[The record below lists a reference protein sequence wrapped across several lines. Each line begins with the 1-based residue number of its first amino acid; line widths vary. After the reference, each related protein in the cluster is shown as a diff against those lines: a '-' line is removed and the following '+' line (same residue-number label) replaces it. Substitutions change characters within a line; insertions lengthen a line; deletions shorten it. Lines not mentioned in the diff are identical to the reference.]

1 MANVAFRRGDNAYV
15 NAIAVTDGQILFD
28 TQSHAIY
35 MDNGSSRDRYG
46 GGNLSKSDVDT
57 ALSANSTNPVQN
69 KVIYA
74 NVLKKTDVINTLSSA
89 IAVTNTQVPVGC
101 GVAKDLNNKIGQLT
115 YSNAGAHNSIFRG
128 KNLGTSVSSAQSTA
142 IQNGTFDDMYV
153 GDFWVINGR
162 TWRIA
167 GFDIQYNCGDTPMG
181 HCVCIVPDDNIFNG
195 TGNNT
200 TYAMNTTDTTSG
212 GYVGSQMYNSI
223 IPNKVVPILQSAF
236 GSHLI
241 TTYRALLSNS
251 VNGNNPNNLIWVTV
265 TACLMNEVMLY
276 GSNIASTHDLYF
288 NKFNIGADN
297 VQLPLFRLAPQFI
310 HIRNNY
316 WLRDVVSSGDFAL
329 CDIGGRSDC
338 TGASSANVGVRPFF
352 LIH

>member
-1 MANVAFRRGDNAYV
+1 MANVAFRRGDTAYI

-28 TQSHAIY
+28 TESQAIY
-35 MDNGSSRDRYG
+35 MDNGSVRGRYG
-46 GGNLSKSDVDT
+46 GGNLSRSDVDT
-57 ALSANSTNPVQN
+57 ALKADSINPVQN

-74 NVLKKTDVINTLSSA
+74 SVLKKTDVINTLSSA
-89 IAVTNTQVPVGC
+89 IAVTDTQVPVGC
-101 GVAKDLNNKIGQLT
+101 GVAKELNNKIGELT

-128 KNLGTSVSSAQSTA
+128 KNLGSSISSAQSRA

-153 GDFWVINGR
+153 GDFWVINNR

-167 GFDIQYNCGDTPMG
+167 GFDIQYNCGDTAAAAMG
-181 HCVCIVPDDNIFNG
+181 HCVCVVPDDNIFNG
-195 TGNNT
+195 TGTDT
-200 TYAMNTTDTTSG
+200 TYAMNTSSVATG
-212 GYVGSQMYNSI
+212 GYVGSQMYTSI

-241 TTYRALLSNS
+241 TSYRALLSNAVS
-251 VNGNNPNNLIWVTV
+251 GDNPSGGAWRTV

-276 GSNIASTHDLYF
+276 GSNVASTHTT
-288 NKFNIGADN
+288 FNIGADN

-316 WLRDVVSSGDFAL
+316 WLRDVALSNTFAYCGADGVSYDVV
-329 CDIGGRSDC
+329 
-338 TGASSANVGVRPFF
+338 ASATSIGVRPFF